1 MFGLEDFLG
10 IASDVV
16 ERIFRQSE
24 KVQEILVN
32 L

>member
-1 MFGLEDFLG
+1 MFGLEDFLR
-10 IASDVV
+10 ITSDVV
-16 ERIFRQSE
+16 EMIFRQSE